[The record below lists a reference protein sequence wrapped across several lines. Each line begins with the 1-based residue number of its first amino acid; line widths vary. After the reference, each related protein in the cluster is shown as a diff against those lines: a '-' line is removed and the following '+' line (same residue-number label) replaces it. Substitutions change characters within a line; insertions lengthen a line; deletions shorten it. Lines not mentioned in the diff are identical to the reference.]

1 MTSPKLS
8 VSQLGEIP
16 EDWEIKKLESIA
28 PLQRGFDLPK
38 KKQKKGAYPV
48 VYSNGI
54 CTYHNEYMV
63 KGPGV
68 VTGRSGTIGHIH
80 YVEQNF
86 WPHNTALWVTKF
98 YKNSPKF
105 IYYLFQSFDWQPFS
119 TGSGVPTL
127 NRNFVHEKL
136 LPIPKEIS
144 EQNKIASVLSDTDE
158 LLTTLEELIEKK
170 RNIKQGVLQELLSGN
185 IRLPGF
191 KGPWNKKTIL
201 EITGKIKRGQTLKS
215 DDFRT
220 GNVPVVAGGKQYA
233 GYHNVSNQTG
243 RTITVS
249 GSGASAGFVA
259 IHNIPIFATD
269 CSVIKESDSFSLDY
283 LYYHLVYIQD
293 SLYGLQTGG
302 AQPHVYPRDIEK
314 IAIQIPDSIKEQK
327 AISKILIDVDND
339 ISILEERLAK
349 YQAIKQ
355 GMMQQL
361 LTGKIRLV

>member
-1 MTSPKLS
+1 MTSLKS
-8 VSQLGEIP
+8 KSSKFEEIP

-38 KKQKKGAYPV
+38 KKQKKGIYPV
-48 VYSNGI
+48 VYSNGV
-54 CTYHNEYMV
+54 CSYHNEYMV

-68 VTGRSGTIGHIH
+68 ITGRSGTIGHIH
-80 YVEQNF
+80 YVEQNY

-98 YKNSPKF
+98 HKNSPKF

-136 LPIPKEIS
+136 LLLPNQIS

-158 LLTTLEELIEKK
+158 LLAALEELIEKK

-191 KGPWNKKTIL
+191 KGSWDKKVIL

-220 GNVPVVAGGKQYA
+220 GIVPVVAGGKQYA
-233 GYHNVSNQTG
+233 GYHNVANQTG

-249 GSGASAGFVA
+249 GSGASAGFVS

-269 CSVIKESDSFSLDY
+269 CSVIKENESFSLDF
-283 LYYHLVYIQD
+283 LYYYLVYKQD
-293 SLYGLQTGG
+293 LLYGLQTGG

-314 IAIQIPDSIKEQK
+314 IFIRIPTSIDEQK
-327 AISKILIDVDND
+327 AISKVLIDIDCE
-339 ISILEERLAK
+339 ISILEERFAK
-349 YQAIKQ
+349 YKAIKQ